1 MPSSI
6 ATPDHSHSKIL
17 VDAIAAGKDVYCE
30 KPASNTIARVNAM
43 LDAYKKS
50 KQVVQIGTHQRS
62 WDHFIEAKKIL
73 DAGTLGNVTQVL
85 IVQPGT
91 YARPKEAEQPV
102 PAGLDWDLWQLDAP
116 KTAVQ
121 ANAGSASAPGTP
133 TAAAWSAT
141 GARTT
146 STSPTGS

>member
-1 MPSSI
+1 
-6 ATPDHSHSKIL
+6 
-17 VDAIAAGKDVYCE
+17 
-30 KPASNTIARVNAM
+30 M

-91 YARPKEAEQPV
+91 YARPERSGA
-102 PAGLDWDLWQLDAP
+102 AGAGRARLGSAGSS
-116 KTAVQ
+116 THRSARSSRR
-121 ANAGSASAPGTP
+121 GSASAPGTP
-133 TAAAWSAT
+133 TAAAWSGT
-141 GARTT
+141 GARIT
-146 STSPTGS
+146 STSRTGS